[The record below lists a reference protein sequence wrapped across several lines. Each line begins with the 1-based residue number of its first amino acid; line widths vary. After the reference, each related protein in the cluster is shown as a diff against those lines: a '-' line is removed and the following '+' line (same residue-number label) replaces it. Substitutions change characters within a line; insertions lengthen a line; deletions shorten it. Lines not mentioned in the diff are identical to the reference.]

1 MRPVQ
6 EDTMFVPNFEDYD
19 RVGINDGAA
28 VYPQLWPAEMAGEGA
43 IYAWNK
49 SLAMQFHTMTVS
61 ELVFY
66 FKQLLTAEEKVAYQK
81 MVVRTLAWLAE
92 RCGWKVKNDWAVEE
106 WEVHPI
112 FVTDQPIGDYKP
124 PQPKD
129 EGIKIDMQAL
139 ASHMGDLMPP
149 ASFRLI
155 QHKSKKYKI
164 PKNRKELQDWVC
176 ALLAKENGYKERGT
190 LKAFYV
196 I

>member
-1 MRPVQ
+1 MLKPVE

-43 IYAWNK
+43 IYAWHK
-49 SLAMQFHTMTVS
+49 SLAMQFHTMTAS

-66 FKQLLTAEEKVAYQK
+66 FKQLLTAEEKVAYQ
-81 MVVRTLAWLAE
+81 MVVRALVWLAE
-92 RCGWKVKNDWAVEE
+92 RCGWKVKNELAVEE
-106 WEVHPI
+106 GDVHPI
-112 FVTDQPIGDYKP
+112 FVTDQPIDDYKP

-129 EGIKIDMQAL
+129 EGIKIDMKAL
-139 ASHMGDLMPP
+139 ANHMGDLMLP
-149 ASFRLI
+149 SYQLI
-155 QHKSKKYKI
+155 QHKKKYKI
-164 PKNRKELQDWVC
+164 PTNRKELQDWVC

-190 LKAFYV
+190 LKTFYV

>member
-92 RCGWKVKNDWAVEE
+92 RCGWKVKNECAV
-106 WEVHPI
+106 HSI
-112 FVTDQPIGDYKP
+112 FVTDQPTEDYKP
-124 PQPKD
+124 PQKKD
-129 EGIKIDMQAL
+129 EGINIDMKAL
-139 ASHMGDLMPP
+139 ASHMGDLMLP
-149 ASFRLI
+149 SYQLI
-155 QHKSKKYKI
+155 QHKKKNKI
-164 PKNRKELQDWVC
+164 PTNRKELQDWVC
-176 ALLAKENGYKERGT
+176 ALIAKENGFKERGT
-190 LKAFYV
+190 LKTFYV

>member
-19 RVGINDGAA
+19 SVGINDGAA

-43 IYAWNK
+43 IYAWHK

-92 RCGWKVKNDWAVEE
+92 RCGWKVKNDWEVEE

-124 PQPKD
+124 QQPKD
-129 EGIKIDMQAL
+129 EGINIDMKAL
-139 ASHMGDLMPP
+139 ASHMGDLMLP
-149 ASFRLI
+149 SYQLI
-155 QHKSKKYKI
+155 QHKKKYKI
-164 PKNRKELQDWVC
+164 PTNRKELQDWVC
-176 ALLAKENGYKERGT
+176 SLLAKENGFKERGT
-190 LKAFYV
+190 LKTFYV

>member
-1 MRPVQ
+1 MLKPIE
-6 EDTMFVPNFEDYD
+6 EDTMFVPNYEDYD
-19 RVGINDGAA
+19 RTAINYGAA

-43 IYAWNK
+43 IYDWHK
-49 SLAMQFHTMTVS
+49 SLAMQFHTMTAS

-106 WEVHPI
+106 LEANPI
-112 FVTDQPIGDYKP
+112 FVTDKPIEDYKP

-139 ASHMGDLMPP
+139 ESHMGDLMPP
-149 ASFRLI
+149 SYQLI
-155 QHKSKKYKI
+155 QHKKKYKI
-164 PKNRKELQDWVC
+164 PTNRKELQDWVC
-176 ALLAKENGYKERGT
+176 ALLAKENGFKERGT
-190 LKAFYV
+190 LKTFYV

>member
-1 MRPVQ
+1 
-6 EDTMFVPNFEDYD
+6 MFVPNFEDYD

-43 IYAWNK
+43 IYAWHK
-49 SLAMQFHTMTVS
+49 SLAMQFHTMTAS

-81 MVVRTLAWLAE
+81 MVVRALVWLAE
-92 RCGWKVKNDWAVEE
+92 RCGWKVKNEWAVEE
-106 WEVHPI
+106 GDVHPI
-112 FVTDQPIGDYKP
+112 FVTDQPIEDYKP

-129 EGIKIDMQAL
+129 EGIKIDMKSL
-139 ASHMGDLMPP
+139 ANHMGDLMLP
-149 ASFRLI
+149 SYQLI
-155 QHKSKKYKI
+155 QHKNKYKI
-164 PKNRKELQDWVC
+164 PTNRKELQDWVC

-190 LKAFYV
+190 LKTFYV

>member
-19 RVGINDGAA
+19 SVGINDGAA

-43 IYAWNK
+43 IYAWHK
-49 SLAMQFHTMTVS
+49 SLAMQFHTMTAS

-66 FKQLLTAEEKVAYQK
+66 FKQILTAEEKVAYQK

-92 RCGWKVKNDWAVEE
+92 RCGWKVKNDWEVEE

-124 PQPKD
+124 QQPKD
-129 EGIKIDMQAL
+129 EGINIDMKAL
-139 ASHMGDLMPP
+139 ASHMGDLMLP
-149 ASFRLI
+149 SYQLI
-155 QHKSKKYKI
+155 QHKKKYKI
-164 PKNRKELQDWVC
+164 PTNRKELQDWVC
-176 ALLAKENGYKERGT
+176 SLLAKENGFKERGT
-190 LKAFYV
+190 LKTFYV